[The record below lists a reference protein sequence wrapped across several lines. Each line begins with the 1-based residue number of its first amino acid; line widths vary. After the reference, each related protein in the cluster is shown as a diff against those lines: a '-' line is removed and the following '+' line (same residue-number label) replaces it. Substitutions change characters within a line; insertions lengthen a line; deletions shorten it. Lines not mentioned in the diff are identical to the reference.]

1 MSGFFVVILL
11 FLLLLVLM
19 GLLIGSVKGP
29 RAVYLTA
36 VTATV
41 SAWFIGLLLDA
52 NLDLHPEG
60 FLALRV
66 LLTSP
71 RSSWR
76 PWARSPGRCRW
87 CGTAAAM
94 KSRRRCAF

>member
-11 FLLLLVLM
+11 FLLLLLLM

-66 LLTSP
+66 LLP
-71 RSSWR
+71 VLAMGLCILRVLLNR
-76 PWARSPGRCRW
+76 PPD
-87 CGTAAAM
+87 
-94 KSRRRCAF
+94 

>member
-19 GLLIGSVKGP
+19 GLLIGSVKVP

-66 LLTSP
+66 LLP
-71 RSSWR
+71 VLAMGLCILRVLLNR
-76 PWARSPGRCRW
+76 PQD
-87 CGTAAAM
+87 
-94 KSRRRCAF
+94 

>member
-1 MSGFFVVILL
+1 MSGFFAVILL

-29 RAVYLTA
+29 RTVYLTA

-66 LLTSP
+66 LLP
-71 RSSWR
+71 VLAMGLCILRVLLNR
-76 PWARSPGRCRW
+76 PPD
-87 CGTAAAM
+87 
-94 KSRRRCAF
+94 

>member
-1 MSGFFVVILL
+1 MSGFFAVILL

-19 GLLIGSVKGP
+19 GLFIGSVKGP

-66 LLTSP
+66 LLP
-71 RSSWR
+71 VLAMGLCILRVLLNR
-76 PWARSPGRCRW
+76 PSD
-87 CGTAAAM
+87 
-94 KSRRRCAF
+94 